1 MTPHAAGPARVI
13 ALHDAAGRIATVISA
28 PDGAPPVSVAAPA
41 GLVATDVDVSSLE
54 SSGGATPDVLQQVVE
69 TCHIGA
75 DRTPAGARLRRS
87 AVE

>member
-13 ALHDAAGRIATVISA
+13 ALHDAAGRIVTVISS

-41 GLVATDVDVSSLE
+41 GLVATDVDVTSLDTA
-54 SSGGATPDVLQQVVE
+54 GGVTPDVLQQVVD

-75 DRTPAGARLRRS
+75 GRTPAGARLRRS